1 MKGSY
6 CYYFHK
12 YVIVVSLLGEFL
24 KKRRMGFLGGGDENG
39 SGI

>member
-12 YVIVVSLLGEFL
+12 SVIVVSLHGEFK
-24 KKRRMGFLGGGDENG
+24 KKRKMGFLGGGDGDG